1 MAGHGLWCR
10 AGTADA
16 PTQHL
21 QSCPAILNIVMGPV
35 FGVGCGDVWLASCV
49 HGNSKVRAEKLEN
62 VIGSA
67 VVIYS
72 CHVQAEAEHSF
83 HPRPLG
89 FGPPRDHLAPAK
101 TLPAA
106 LFPPQQSSTD
116 HCRCRAAN
124 RVLYLPVIL
133 RYLLGASTLP
143 HRGSRVSCQRTLRSL
158 KQTRSSALVYFV
170 PSTAHSSHLYRGL
183 IAYNVILL

>member
-1 MAGHGLWCR
+1 M
-10 AGTADA
+10 DA

-21 QSCPAILNIVMGPV
+21 QSCAAILNTVMGPV
-35 FGVGCGDVWLASCV
+35 FAKVKCV
-49 HGNSKVRAEKLEN
+49 LKSLKMSSGPPFCHVRAK
-62 VIGSA
+62 
-67 VVIYS
+67 
-72 CHVQAEAEHSF
+72 AEHSRF
-83 HPRPLG
+83 G

-106 LFPPQQSSTD
+106 LFPAQQSSTD
-116 HCRCRAAN
+116 HCRCRAAT
-124 RVLYLPVIL
+124 RVLYLPVIV

-158 KQTRSSALVYFV
+158 KKTRSSALVYFV
-170 PSTAHSSHLYRGL
+170 PSTAHSSHLYTGL

>member
-1 MAGHGLWCR
+1 MVPCRDGGRTYTASAVMRSNLKYCNGPCVWGGLWRCVAGSGR
-10 AGTADA
+10 AA
-16 PTQHL
+16 
-21 QSCPAILNIVMGPV
+21 
-35 FGVGCGDVWLASCV
+35 ASCV

-72 CHVQAEAEHSF
+72 CHVRAKAEHSRF
-83 HPRPLG
+83 G

-106 LFPPQQSSTD
+106 LFPAQQSSTD
-116 HCRCRAAN
+116 HCRCRAAT
-124 RVLYLPVIL
+124 RVLCLPVL
-133 RYLLGASTLP
+133 VRYLLGASTLP